1 MNPLRKTVFALAV
14 LALLSGCEKR
24 ADANLRKIVTGS
36 WAQGSNGVLI
46 LAPNRTCSARWT
58 NWHATPPAAWAYQG
72 RWSVRDGGLTMASTN
87 VQSWNTTGLVPGTVE
102 TYKIVKA
109 DDLNL

>member
-24 ADANLRKIVTGS
+24 ADANLRKVVTGS

-58 NWHATPPAAWAYQG
+58 NWQTTTPIAWAYEG
-72 RWSVRDGGLTMASTN
+72 SWSVRDGGLTMAATN
-87 VQSWNTTGLVPGTVE
+87 VQSWNTGLVPGKVY
-102 TYKIVKA
+102 TY
-109 DDLNL
+109 